1 MKALEEKFLSGEL
14 SFANG
19 IAEQKEEKVD
29 PSRKRKSDCCTKK
42 AKKTKVE
49 NEKPK
54 EIKRKGEYN

>member
-1 MKALEEKFLSGEL
+1 MKALEEKYLAGEL
-14 SFANG
+14 SFVNG
-19 IAEQKEEKVD
+19 IAEQKEEVD

-54 EIKRKGEYN
+54 EIKKKGEYN